1 MFAVIAPFMPTK
13 PDSRH
18 RLNGVLVETFAAPG
32 SGARLTATDGQILAT
47 VLHPA
52 LDWPHP
58 PTIVPRALVDW
69 LAKHPDA
76 TLTYNPATA
85 TLTGADARTGA
96 TLTTIPID
104 DTYPN
109 WRAVWPAHSHTTAP
123 DAPHPVGYDARL
135 VARICKA
142 AAAAAKLTGAQPERM
157 PLQFETFPNSNN
169 RFTVALGADGAR
181 LSGVIMPLRDTA
193 APMPDRPL

>member
-1 MFAVIAPFMPTK
+1 MFAV
-13 PDSRH
+13 
-18 RLNGVLVETFAAPG
+18 LNHFRAGPKDIRRRIQGVLIESHPV
-32 SGARLTATDGQILAT
+32 GARLTATDGHILGT
-47 VLHPA
+47 VTTAA
-52 LDWPHP
+52 LGAWTHP
-58 PTIVPRALVDW
+58 PTIVPPALADW
-69 LAKHPDA
+69 LGKHPNAALSYDPEA
-76 TLTYNPATA
+76 GTLTASDPS
-85 TLTGADARTGA
+85 GA
-96 TLTTIPID
+96 TMTEAPID
-104 DTYPN
+104 DTYPD

-135 VARICKA
+135 IARICKA

>member
-1 MFAVIAPFMPTK
+1 MFAVLNHFRAPSK
-13 PDSRH
+13 DVRR
-18 RLNGVLVETFAAPG
+18 RLQGVLIEAHPD
-32 SGARLTATDGQILAT
+32 GARLTATDGYILGTVTTAT
-47 VLHPA
+47 LGA
-52 LDWPHP
+52 WSHP
-58 PTIVPRALVDW
+58 PTIVPPALADW
-69 LAKHPDA
+69 MGKHPAA
-76 TLTYNPATA
+76 TLSYDPETS
-85 TLTGADARTGA
+85 TLTGATPAGEAMTEA
-96 TLTTIPID
+96 PID

-109 WRAVWPAHSHTTAP
+109 WRAIWPAHTTAP

-135 VARICKA
+135 IVIARICKA

-169 RFTVALGADGAR
+169 RFTVALGADGTT